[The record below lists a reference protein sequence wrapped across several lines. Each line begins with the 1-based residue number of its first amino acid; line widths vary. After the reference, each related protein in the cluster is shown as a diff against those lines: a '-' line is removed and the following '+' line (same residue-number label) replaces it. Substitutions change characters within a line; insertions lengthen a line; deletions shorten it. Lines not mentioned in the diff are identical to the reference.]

1 MKPQT
6 WFRLYNEV
14 VDDPKVQQL
23 PPALFRAWINFLCL
37 VSKNGFCLPSIADI
51 AYRLR
56 VSKGKAES
64 LRGELVAAGLFE
76 EEDGGFYPHNWN
88 GRQFKSDV
96 STDRVRAF
104 RERSGNVSETA
115 EETPAPEQ
123 SRTEQKQNREK
134 PTRADARR
142 VPFRD
147 FMFTELRRVGVEPV
161 PDAADWKQYES
172 FLLKTDGKPAFTLEK
187 LCEYFTRFVDS
198 PDGFTRRQG
207 HPIRYF
213 CTNVSGFMRDEKP
226 KAQRPRSVV
235 L

>member
-23 PPALFRAWINFLCL
+23 PPALFRAWVNMLCL
-37 VSKNGFCLPSIADI
+37 VSKHGAALPPLSDI
-51 AYRLR
+51 SYRLR
-56 VSKGKAES
+56 VTPAKAES
-64 LRGELVAAGLFE
+64 LRSELVAAGLFD
-76 EEDGGFYPHNWN
+76 EEDGSFYPHNWH

-96 STDRVRAF
+96 STDRVKRF
-104 RERSGNVSETA
+104 RNGHGNVSETPD
-115 EETPAPEQ
+115 ETPAPEQ

-147 FMFTELRRVGVEPV
+147 FMFSELRRVGIEPV
-161 PDAADWKQYES
+161 PDVADWKQYES
-172 FLLKTDGKPAFTLEK
+172 FLLKTDGKPAFALER
-187 LCEYFTRFVDS
+187 LCEYFARFVDS
-198 PDGFTRRQG
+198 PNDFLRRQG

-213 CTNVSGFMRDEKP
+213 CANVSGFMRDEKP